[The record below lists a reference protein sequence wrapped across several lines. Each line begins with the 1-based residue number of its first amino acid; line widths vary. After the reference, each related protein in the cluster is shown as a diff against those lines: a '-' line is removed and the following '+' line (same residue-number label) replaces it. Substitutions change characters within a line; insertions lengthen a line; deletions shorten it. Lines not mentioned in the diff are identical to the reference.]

1 MSPEEYALISDNSV
15 EEYMYPNWTE
25 MLKTVQEIVDRDI
38 WDWKD
43 IRFILVLMALDNE
56 TEDVLDYLSENGS
69 DKLTRRIIEEG
80 KSFFLSDTR
89 WQCAELIGRR
99 CKSGGED
106 LLKPFLTDRDP
117 YVRKR
122 ASNVRDLLKTQ
133 EETRQLLEIIIAQDK
148 EEWKKHLHLY
158 HEKAIES
165 VSAARK
171 KLRDSGVELT
181 GSVEDLRTVSYK
193 TSTQKD
199 IIKDIT
205 RTEFEA
211 VVTVGGGEYDVKI
224 LFTEDEYGKGV
235 KTFEMSSV
243 SP

>member
-1 MSPEEYALISDNSV
+1 MDSLTKLLNKKWSLTFAFIPGLNILYQVFCFLFGGLGFTFYGWALPATLLPSGVLLHFLPSGYGFIAIYVFFVALSV
-15 EEYMYPNWTE
+15 LTYFKCKDRTFARDKYLW
-25 MLKTVQEIVDRDI
+25 LRIV
-38 WDWKD
+38 
-43 IRFILVLMALDNE
+43 ILVLPVVLFMSVRILI
-56 TEDVLDYLSENGS
+56 TEPL
-69 DKLTRRIIEEG
+69 R
-80 KSFFLSDTR
+80 
-89 WQCAELIGRR
+89 
-99 CKSGGED
+99 
-106 LLKPFLTDRDP
+106 
-117 YVRKR
+117 
-122 ASNVRDLLKTQ
+122 KTQ

-158 HEKAIES
+158 HEKSIES

-211 VVTVGGGEYDVKI
+211 VVTVGGEEYDVKI
-224 LFTEDEYGKGV
+224 LFMEDEYGKGV
-235 KTFEMSSV
+235 KTFEMSPV